1 MEPGQI
7 IDWLIKGITALIT
20 FMYLKTDKDL
30 KDTRAKLFDYNNK
43 TKLELKDLKSKMEL
57 TDQRHASDLIQFQ
70 SLFNLKIDQL
80 AENMNT
86 KIDEIN
92 RAILHAEKNSIQSYN
107 AIAELLK
114 NYQKNK

>member
-7 IDWLIKGITALIT
+7 IDWLIKGITGLIT

-30 KDTRAKLFDYNNK
+30 KDTRSKLFDYNNK

-86 KIDEIN
+86 KIDEVN
-92 RAILHAEKNSIQSYN
+92 RAILHAEQNSVKAYDSIRLILEEY
-107 AIAELLK
+107 K
-114 NYQKNK
+114 KNK

>member
-1 MEPGQI
+1 MEPGQL
-7 IDWLIKGITALIT
+7 IDWLIKGITGLIA
-20 FMYLKTDKDL
+20 FLYLKNDKEL
-30 KDTRAKLFDYNNK
+30 KDTRTKFFAHK
-43 TKLELKDLKSKMEL
+43 TDIQLAHNTLKSDVERIKEK
-57 TDQRHASDLIQFQ
+57 HSSDLEQVKT
-70 SLFNLKIDQL
+70 LFNLKIDQL